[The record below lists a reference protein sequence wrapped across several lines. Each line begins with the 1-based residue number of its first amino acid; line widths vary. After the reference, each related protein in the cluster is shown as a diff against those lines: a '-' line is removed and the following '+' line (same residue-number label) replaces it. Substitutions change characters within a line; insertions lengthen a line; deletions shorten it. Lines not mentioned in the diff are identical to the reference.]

1 MTTWIDRLRGGQIR
15 HYSRD
20 ELIARPQQ
28 EPNQLLAIESG
39 RARICLLG
47 GAREQTLT
55 CLEAGSIFV
64 THTPTWIQ
72 ALEPTRVRSWPLREL
87 RALIEIQPEIAMTA
101 LHEVG
106 RLMSATLELV
116 EDLALHSVEA
126 RLARYLLRSAALDS
140 GCIELQD
147 SIEMLASRLG
157 TSRQTLSTLLNRLVR
172 EGLLQRL
179 GRREFRLVDPQ
190 GLQRLAD
197 DLSAG

>member
-1 MTTWIDRLRGGQIR
+1 MTPWIDRLRGGQIR

-20 ELIARPQQ
+20 ELIARPRQ

-101 LHEVG
+101 LREVG

-140 GCIELQD
+140 GRIELQD